1 MDDIQARTA
10 ANGGDGLARYA
21 RDPSAGCTVLPLR
34 LRFSLCHGGSGA
46 RGCGVYLAP
55 DAADIIKDLVL
66 VNRLKSTL
74 PAGGVVK
81 IGPWGGEGGL
91 HWDIPAMATPLRLDS
106 ITVCS
111 SLAVVDAISFR
122 YWDAQGVKHDA
133 GPWGG
138 NDGDPYVIAL
148 EPSEFLTEVSGTFA
162 YIGTQPT
169 DAVTSLTF
177 VTNLRKH
184 GPFGDVDGTPFSVPV
199 RDGGRIVAL
208 FGRGWDYIDA
218 IGVYGSAR
226 GRRRARLGA
235 WQLSETG
242 WRMTRGAKRVS
253 GAWGQA
259 HRVEQREACSQARSG
274 ARGKVSDARG
284 MGARFHGPDARFD
297 GDQARF
303 DGGRPRCIQA

>member
-1 MDDIQARTA
+1 M
-10 ANGGDGLARYA
+10 L
-21 RDPSAGCTVLPLR
+21 
-34 LRFSLCHGGSGA
+34 SL
-46 RGCGVYLAP
+46 LQ
-55 DAADIIKDLVL
+55 
-66 VNRLKSTL
+66 
-74 PAGGVVK
+74 GVVK

-218 IGVYGSAR
+218 IGVYVRALAGS
-226 GRRRARLGA
+226 
-235 WQLSETG
+235 
-242 WRMTRGAKRVS
+242 
-253 GAWGQA
+253 
-259 HRVEQREACSQARSG
+259 
-274 ARGKVSDARG
+274 
-284 MGARFHGPDARFD
+284 
-297 GDQARF
+297 
-303 DGGRPRCIQA
+303 